1 MTPYSSCLVESADQ
15 IDAAL
20 WEEVCGPAGHPFLD
34 PRFFRALERAFAGQ
48 ARFWYATLRDEQGV
62 PVACAAFSRYV
73 VDVADFAPPAAQ
85 SLIAGVRR
93 LWPRFFKFHILL
105 QGLPVSVSGSQL
117 ALVRGID
124 PGRLCFTLNEIAERL
139 ARETKTVL
147 ISFKEFD
154 PDLAATLSGLAT
166 FGYRRARSV
175 VSYHLEG
182 EFGSFENYYNSRS
195 KRTRANIRRHF
206 RKFEEAGLTWRHV
219 SGGDEAA
226 RLFDG
231 DAHQLYL
238 NVFQRSD
245 AKFERLPPTF
255 FPELA
260 RQLGEDARF
269 TVVHQGDRL
278 VGFCCAVAS
287 PGEHSMIYCG
297 LDYSINAAAD
307 LYFNIIYRGLE
318 QGLRPGIRV
327 VHVGATADEFKQ
339 HMGCRGIPLA
349 IYVKTLGRI
358 ETIIFNGLFGVLFDT
373 DEGAAAG
380 ERPDDTSGPGA
391 ERADHPVP
399 VAGD

>member
-1 MTPYSSCLVESADQ
+1 VESTDQ
-15 IDAAL
+15 IDAAA
-20 WEEVCGPAGHPFLD
+20 WEEVCGPSGHPFLD
-34 PRFFRALERAFAGQ
+34 PRFLRALERAFAGQ

-85 SLIAGVRR
+85 SLITGVRR

-139 ARETKTVL
+139 ARETKTFL

-154 PDLAATLSGLAT
+154 PELAATLAGLAMH
-166 FGYRRARSV
+166 GYRRARSV

-206 RKFEEAGLTWRHV
+206 RKLEEAGLAWRHLP
-219 SGGDEAA
+219 GGDEAA
-226 RLFDG
+226 RLFDA

-245 AKFERLPPTF
+245 AKFERLPTTF

-269 TVVHQGDRL
+269 TVVHQENRL

-318 QGLRPGIRV
+318 QGLQPGVQV
-327 VHVGATADEFKQ
+327 VNVGATADEFKQ

-358 ETIIFNGLFGVLFDT
+358 ETIIFNRLFGVLFDAY
-373 DEGAAAG
+373 EGAAAG
-380 ERPDDTSGPGA
+380 AERDEPTGSGT

-399 VAGD
+399 TAGE

>member
-1 MTPYSSCLVESADQ
+1 VQRADE
-15 IDAAL
+15 IDTAA
-20 WEEVCGPAGHPFLD
+20 WRQVCGPSGHPFLD
-34 PRFFRALERAFAGQ
+34 PRFFRALEGAFAGQ
-48 ARFWYATLRDEQGV
+48 ARFWYAILRDDAGT

-93 LWPRFFKFHILL
+93 IWPRFFKFHILL

-117 ALVRGID
+117 ALAESID
-124 PGRLCFTLNEIAERL
+124 VDRLCFTLNEIAERL

-154 PDLAATLSGLAT
+154 PELAARLAGLEAL
-166 FGYRRARSV
+166 GYRRARSV

-206 RKFEEAGLTWRHV
+206 RKLEEAGLTWRHIR
-219 SGGDEAA
+219 GGAETASH
-226 RLFDG
+226 FDAG
-231 DAHQLYL
+231 AHQLYL

-255 FPELA
+255 FAELA
-260 RQLGEDARF
+260 RQLGEDACF
-269 TVVHQGDRL
+269 TLFHQGDRL

-297 LDYSINAAAD
+297 LDYAQSAASD

-318 QGLRPGIRV
+318 QGLRPGVSV

-339 HMGCRGIPLA
+339 HMGCRGIPLT
-349 IYVKTLGRI
+349 IYVKMLGRI
-358 ETIIFNGLFGVLFDT
+358 ETWIFNRLFGVLFDS
-373 DEGAAAG
+373 DDSAPAGAAPDSSVGQDSSAG
-380 ERPDDTSGPGA
+380 PDASK
-391 ERADHPVP
+391 ADHALP
-399 VAGD
+399 VAGR